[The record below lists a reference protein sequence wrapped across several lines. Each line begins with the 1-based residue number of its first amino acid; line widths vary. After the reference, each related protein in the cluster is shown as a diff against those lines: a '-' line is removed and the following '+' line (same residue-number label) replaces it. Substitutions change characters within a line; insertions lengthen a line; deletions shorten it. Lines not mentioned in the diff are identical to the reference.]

1 MGAQAESPW
10 KRDHPSTGVCRSR
23 LHHAGGGA
31 SGSGTSEQIRLLE
44 RPGCQTRGPRA
55 PHCVDAV
62 ITDPPY
68 SSGGLMLSARQADPA
83 VKYQNTGTVK
93 TYPPDVRGQPGS
105 ALVHHV
111 GYAVACRVLACG
123 QGRIAPA
130 WSGTSGP
137 GGRCAGSSVGRPSL

>member
-1 MGAQAESPW
+1 MGAQAEGPW

-93 TYPPDVRGQPGS
+93 TYPPIFGDNRDQRSFIMWATLWLAECWRVARDGSPLRG
-105 ALVHHV
+105 LVQADRAADAREV
-111 GYAVACRVLACG
+111 
-123 QGRIAPA
+123 P
-130 WSGTSGP
+130 
-137 GGRCAGSSVGRPSL
+137 